1 VRRLPPVLVAVA
13 LSASLSLV
21 VTPRA
26 FSQQLDSTLYA
37 GLRYRFI
44 GPEGNRAIAVAGEPG
59 NPLVAYVGAASGG
72 IWKTSDGGVNW
83 TPVFDREPAQ
93 AIGALAIAQSEP
105 NIVWAGTGESFLI
118 RPMTSLGDG
127 VYRSTDAGK
136 SWQHMG
142 LDKTGRVPRIVI
154 DPHDPNRVFVCATGH
169 AFGPQPERGVFRTA
183 DGGKTWDKVLFV
195 DESTGCSDLS
205 LDPHDPQTLFAGMW
219 QVEAHSWDLHSGGP
233 GSGVYVSH
241 DGGTTW
247 KHLTGHGLPA
257 ADHPVGKTAVAVA
270 PSDSRRV
277 YALIEDTDPGFY
289 RSDDGGQT
297 WKPVNHQHD
306 MAERSPYYVRF
317 AVSPDDEDLI
327 YFVSV
332 KFSVS
337 KDGGA
342 TLESGFRAGGDNH
355 DVWVDPLNADRLMV
369 ANDGGATMT
378 LNRGKTFQ
386 RVVLPIAQ
394 MYHAYTDTRVPYF
407 VYGNRQDGGSYRVPS
422 NSLEGGITVGMFHAV
437 GGCESGFGVPDTVNN
452 AVVWSGCYDG
462 GLERYD
468 ERTGHYRNVRVW
480 PEAGYGWKPVDMK
493 YRWNWTF
500 PIAISPH
507 DHDKVYVGSQFVHQT
522 TDGGASW
529 TVISPDLTR
538 NDTTHEQSSGGTTID
553 NLMTWDGATLYA
565 IAESPVQAGL
575 IWVGSNDGLVHLTR
589 DGGKTWTN
597 VTGNIPRLPPW
608 GKISNIEPSHGDAGT
623 AYISVDLHE
632 QADFTP
638 YIYKTADFGKSWK
651 KISDGI
657 PVVADFSYVHMVA
670 EDPVRQGML
679 YAGTDNAVYF
689 TLDDGATWH
698 PLQLNLPHAP
708 AAWLTVQPHFSD
720 LVIGTYGRGF
730 WILDDVTPLRGFS
743 NDVLKSD
750 AHLFTPRPAYR
761 FRRIRATS
769 SDPNSAVRGQ
779 NPPYGADINYYL
791 SGALADTASARD
803 STSKDSA
810 NVRLVILDAKGDTV
824 RTLDA
829 TRHHGLNRVDWDLRY
844 AHVRAAHLR
853 TPPPGKSWVTLP
865 ERGWRPIVAWDLD
878 LSQNGP
884 LAPPG
889 AYSVRLVAGQ
899 TTLTQPLTVLKDPN
913 TTGTAQDIQQQAD
926 LALALRSEMDSV
938 VGLINRIEWLRKQL
952 EDLGTQLAD
961 SATAKDDSVAK
972 ALAKSGHALEAK
984 LIAVEGDLFDVHLTG
999 AREDAFRNPTQL
1011 YGRLSALLSDVAEN
1025 GADFPPTSQ
1034 QQQVNDLLKQ
1044 RLAAAATAFANLL
1057 QNDVAPFRSQL
1068 RAARLP
1074 DVLAGNP

>member
-1 VRRLPPVLVAVA
+1 MHRLPRLLATLVLSTGLSLLVA
-13 LSASLSLV
+13 
-21 VTPRA
+21 PGA
-26 FSQQLDSTLYA
+26 FSQQFDSTLYA

-44 GPEGNRAIAVAGEPG
+44 GPEGNRAIAVVGEPG

-72 IWKTSDGGVNW
+72 VWKTSNGGVSW

-136 SWQHMG
+136 SWLHMG
-142 LDKTGRVPRIVI
+142 LDKTGRIPRIVI

-169 AFGPQPERGVFRTA
+169 AFGPQAERGVFRTT

-195 DESTGCSDLS
+195 NERTGCSDLS
-205 LDPHDPQTLFAGMW
+205 MDPHDPQTLFAGMW
-219 QVEAHSWDLHSGGP
+219 QLEVHTWDLESGGP

-257 ADHPVGKTAVAVA
+257 ASHPVGKTAVAVA

-297 WKPVNHQHD
+297 WRLVNRHHD
-306 MAERSPYYVRF
+306 MAERAPYYVRF

-355 DVWVDPLNADRLMV
+355 DVWVDPLNANRFMV
-369 ANDGGATMT
+369 ANDGGATIT
-378 LNRGKTFQ
+378 LTRGKSFQ

-394 MYHAYTDTRVPYF
+394 MYHVYTDTRVPYF

-480 PEAGYGWKPVDMK
+480 PEAGYGWKPAEMK

-507 DHDKVYVGSQFVHQT
+507 DHDKVYVGSQVVHQT

-538 NDTTHEQSSGGTTID
+538 NDTTHEQSSGGITTD

-575 IWVGSNDGLVHLTR
+575 IWVGSNDGLVHVTR
-589 DGGKTWTN
+589 DGGKTWAN
-597 VTGNIPRLPPW
+597 VTGNIPKLPPW
-608 GKISNIEPSHGDAGT
+608 GKISNIAPSHFDAGT

-657 PVVADFSYVHMVA
+657 PVVANFSYVHVVA
-670 EDPVRQGML
+670 EDPVRKGML

-689 TLDDGATWH
+689 TLDDGTSWH

-720 LVIGTYGRGF
+720 LVIGTHGRGF
-730 WILDDVTPLRGFS
+730 WILDDVTPLRALS
-743 NDVLKSD
+743 DEVLTST
-750 AHLFTPRPAYR
+750 AHLFAPRAAYR
-761 FRRIRATS
+761 FRRIRSTS

-779 NPPYGADINYYL
+779 NPRYGADINYYL
-791 SGALADTASARD
+791 SGALADTASASD
-803 STSKDSA
+803 STRKDSTK
-810 NVRLVILDAKGDTV
+810 VKLVVLDAAGDTV
-824 RTLDA
+824 RTLDG
-829 TRHHGLNRVDWDLRY
+829 TRRRGLNRVYWDLRY
-844 AHVRAAHLR
+844 APVRAAHLR

-865 ERGWRPIVAWDLD
+865 TRGWRPIVAWDLD
-878 LSQNGP
+878 LSQDGP
-884 LAPPG
+884 LAQPG
-889 AYSVRLVAGQ
+889 TYTVRLTTGT

-913 TTGTAQDIQQQAD
+913 TTGTAQDVQQQVE
-926 LALALRSEMDSV
+926 LALAIRAEMDSV

-961 SATAKDDSVAK
+961 SSTVKDDSVAK
-972 ALAKSGHALEAK
+972 QLAKQGHDLEQK
-984 LIAVEGDLFDVHLTG
+984 LIGVEGDLFDVHLTG
-999 AREDAFRNPTQL
+999 AREDAFRNPTKL

-1025 GADFPPTSQ
+1025 GADFPPTTQ
-1034 QQQVNDLLKQ
+1034 QRQVNDLLKQ
-1044 RLAAAATAFANLL
+1044 RLGAAAAKFAGLL
-1057 QNDVAPFRSQL
+1057 QSDVAPFRSRL
-1068 RAARLP
+1068 RAAQLP